1 MAASTQYNGL
11 ASAAR
16 SQDYRVQRKGT
27 ELVGGNLGWLEA
39 AVRASSDRA
48 AAQNTTATQVA
59 GLMGKSGIEGVTTL
73 GATNLR
79 AQSDL
84 AGTGLGATTSV
95 MNHQIDADALIERE
109 KIARGDRTLPY
120 LKLAGALGL
129 GALGLSQA

>member
-11 ASAAR
+11 GSAAR

-27 ELVGGNLGWLEA
+27 ELVGGNLDWMEG
-39 AVRASSDRA
+39 VRASSSRA

-59 GLMGKSGIEGVTTL
+59 GLMGKSGIEGITTL

-84 AGTGLGATTSV
+84 AGTGLGATASV
-95 MNHQIDADALIERE
+95 TNHQIDADALIERE
-109 KIARGDRTLPY
+109 KIARGDQTLQY
-120 LKLAGALGL
+120 LKFAGALGL
-129 GALGLSQA
+129 GALGLSQI